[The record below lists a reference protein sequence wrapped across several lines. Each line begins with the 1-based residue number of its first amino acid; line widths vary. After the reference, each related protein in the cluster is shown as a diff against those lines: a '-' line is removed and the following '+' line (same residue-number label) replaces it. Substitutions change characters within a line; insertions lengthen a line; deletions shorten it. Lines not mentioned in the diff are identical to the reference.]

1 MVDLKVV
8 TYKLKH
14 LFSVAQIL
22 LVNFT
27 FYPAISNAVKLIK
40 RSEWAY
46 LIICGASILLGFSQC
61 SKSTPKEITG
71 ALLSN
76 FSFRIPAPAWV
87 LSAVVVLVEGEEEF
101 LLDKDTEGRNKNSS
115 FHLL

>member
-1 MVDLKVV
+1 M
-8 TYKLKH
+8 
-14 LFSVAQIL
+14 
-22 LVNFT
+22 
-27 FYPAISNAVKLIK
+27 SNAVKLIK
-40 RSEWAY
+40 RGEWAY

-76 FSFRIPAPAWV
+76 FSFRTPAPAWV
-87 LSAVVVLVEGEEEF
+87 LSAVVVLVEGEDEF
-101 LLDKDTEGRNKNSS
+101 LLDIDTKGRNKNLL